1 MLKFRQLTAARQ
13 LAAHKQIT
21 DLLKAEAVFLLQTVN
36 QIVYIIS
43 AIGQA
48 AFDRL
53 ALALVE
59 YVAVN
64 VAQAARADQDAR
76 AVRVAQAAL
85 DAEAGIQIRRDLV
98 MQAEA
103 LAELLQKHWVD
114 KGRLC
119 RHIGLAPSA

>member
-1 MLKFRQLTAARQ
+1 MDQVVHIIAA
-13 LAAHKQIT
+13 
-21 DLLKAEAVFLLQTVN
+21 V
-36 QIVYIIS
+36 
-43 AIGQA
+43 GQA
-48 AFDRL
+48 ALDRL